1 MWTRFFVLVFATCL
15 CRRSHVRCSNP
26 YQWSIYCPDWLSSA
40 PIKFCGIKK
49 NDLMI
54 AYSLFVQASCLSW
67 PRSVFLAKYIAWFC
81 FVFFC
86 FPKYVCKWKGKS
98 CLKGRITQ
106 ALYQRKESWHYIE
119 TLPPCTA
126 LLWLL
131 SFHSISWNFVIQWK
145 TWAQSRFVDIVLLS
159 APITLFCYIVVVCK
173 MPGLVDLET
182 PMDLMSQQLCTK
194 QKGLVNRS
202 TQHTWSDKT
211 ANGKKK
217 NQSLL
222 SAMVFLEDDF
232 FKYETAENVWHFR
245 PLRLG

>member
-1 MWTRFFVLVFATCL
+1 
-15 CRRSHVRCSNP
+15 
-26 YQWSIYCPDWLSSA
+26 
-40 PIKFCGIKK
+40 
-49 NDLMI
+49 MI

-67 PRSVFLAKYIAWFC
+67 PRSVFLANYIAWFC
-81 FVFFC
+81 FGVFC

-106 ALYQRKESWHYIE
+106 ALYQRKESWRYIE

-131 SFHSISWNFVIQWK
+131 SFHSISWN
-145 TWAQSRFVDIVLLS
+145 
-159 APITLFCYIVVVCK
+159 LFCYIVVVCK

-194 QKGLVNRS
+194 QRGLVNRS

-211 ANGKKK
+211 ANGRKKK
-217 NQSLL
+217 SVI
-222 SAMVFLEDDF
+222 AICHGFLEDDF

-245 PLRLG
+245 SLRLG